1 MHTSKSIKSTA
12 KSQLYPN
19 WSKAYAAMA
28 FILMAMLCI
37 YLAQQLVE
45 SLLSGYGVI
54 KSISVE
60 LDGVTDLSGAANAIV
75 EAVSSGEFLRAQ
87 FITLFFLLLRFL
99 VISPLEQG
107 QYKWYY
113 SVANG
118 SKTYLSR
125 MFFYYR
131 TNSAYIS
138 LLMFR
143 IGKLIRQIFYGIISF
158 IAAIAALSLTVYQF
172 SLYNRTGIVSD
183 RNKAILY
190 LAVTAFL
197 LLLGIVLYV
206 LLMLKYF
213 LVDYLFAAINDFDKG
228 TKKVNACFSR
238 SKELMSGQT
247 GRVIALAV
255 SFIPSI
261 VSCVLIVPIL
271 YVYPYMNTS
280 FAVLA
285 RDIIKE
291 AKENEK

>member
-12 KSQLYPN
+12 KTQLYPN

-28 FILMAMLCI
+28 FLLMATLCI

-54 KSISVE
+54 KSITVE
-60 LDGVTDLSGAANAIV
+60 LTGITDLSSAANSVV

-87 FITLFFLLLRFL
+87 LITLLFLLLRFL
-99 VISPLEQG
+99 VISPLQQG
-107 QYKWYY
+107 QYRWYY
-113 SVANG
+113 SVAKG

-138 LLMFR
+138 FLMFR
-143 IGKLIRQIFYGIISF
+143 IGKVLRQIFYGIISF
-158 IAAIAALSLTVYQF
+158 IAAFAALSLTVYQF
-172 SLYNRTGIVSD
+172 SLYNRTGIITD

-197 LLLGIVLYV
+197 LLLGIILFI

-213 LVDYLFAAINDFDKG
+213 LADYLFASMNDFDKG
-228 TKKVNACFSR
+228 MKKINHCFSH

-255 SFIPSI
+255 SFIPLI
-261 VSCVLIVPIL
+261 VSCVLIVPVL
-271 YVYPYMNTS
+271 YVYPYMNAS

-291 AKENEK
+291 SKENEK

>member
-143 IGKLIRQIFYGIISF
+143 VGKLIRQIFYGIISF

>member
-143 IGKLIRQIFYGIISF
+143 VGKLIRQIFYGIISF

-261 VSCVLIVPIL
+261 ISCVLIVPML